1 MIKQSESVKKA
12 WISERAKK
20 LEYNKYGKNGKREK
34 SAKFR
39 AHKKCEKTSNFNKN
53 CVKSGGG

>member
-1 MIKQSESVKKA
+1 MLKSGGKKVIKQSESVKKV

-39 AHKKCEKTSNFNKN
+39 AHKKCEKNKQF
-53 CVKSGGG
+53 